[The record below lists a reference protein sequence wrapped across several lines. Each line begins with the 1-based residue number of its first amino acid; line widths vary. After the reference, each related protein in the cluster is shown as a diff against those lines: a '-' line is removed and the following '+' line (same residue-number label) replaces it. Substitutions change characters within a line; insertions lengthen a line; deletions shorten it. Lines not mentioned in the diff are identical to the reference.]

1 MNLQFGFFTLF
12 FVLSCYRAYCTSGE
26 SGPSNTSFV
35 PSAELE
41 SSCES
46 ESLVNSDI
54 TGISQSMLSLNGTSF
69 TKNLSGFS
77 DVTGSL
83 GLLIALTKNG
93 SYSRI
98 ISGNFFKVN
107 EGENSFYLLFDT
119 TYKNFVGIFVSG
131 SLDFTING
139 RLGKVMITHSNE
151 TFLLNKFKLTKGEND
166 SIVTN
171 SPWNLKIEVNPDYK
185 KFINIPSEIKNR
197 NIVKLPPADWDANL
211 DSIYPSNIKSIIP
224 ISIMSKKDGVY
235 KKLTI
240 PHFSVGISPTALF
253 LKLNTGEYMS
263 VIVTNNTVF
272 FVDIDDCSIHSS
284 NGHYYNIC
292 GGYSIYYKRWFLT
305 NKPWGHRVVINKI
318 LSDLYAIMKNKLD
331 EMNDS
336 DDVEG
341 NPSALTGNLVSDKFK
356 QCNRLCTKCK
366 YND

>member
-1 MNLQFGFFTLF
+1 MNFQFGFFTLY
-12 FVLSCYRAYCTSGE
+12 FVLSCYRAYCTSGD
-26 SGPSNTSFV
+26 SDPSNTSFV
-35 PSAELE
+35 PSAGVE
-41 SSCES
+41 SSFDS
-46 ESLVNSDI
+46 ESFASSEI
-54 TGISQSMLSLNGTSF
+54 TGISQSVSSLSDTSLSRD
-69 TKNLSGFS
+69 LSGFS

-98 ISGNFFKVN
+98 ISGNFYKVN

-139 RLGKVMITHSNE
+139 RLGKVMITHGNE
-151 TFLLNKFKLTKGEND
+151 TFLLNKFKLTKDEND

-171 SPWNLKIEVNPDYK
+171 SPWNLKIEVNPDFK
-185 KFINIPSEIKNR
+185 KFIHVPSEIKNR

-211 DSIYPSNIKSIIP
+211 DSIYPSNIKSIMP
-224 ISIMSKKDGVY
+224 ISIMNKKDGVY

-240 PHFSVGISPTALF
+240 PHFAVGISPTALF

-263 VIVTNNTVF
+263 IIVTNNTVF
-272 FVDIDDCSIHSS
+272 FVDIEDCSIHSS

-292 GGYSIYYKRWFLT
+292 GGYSIYHKIWFLT
-305 NKPWGHRVVINKI
+305 NKPWGHRVVINTK
-318 LSDLYAIMKNKLD
+318 LSDLYTIMKNKLE

-341 NPSALTGNLVSDKFK
+341 SSSSLTGNLVLRKFR

-366 YND
+366 CHD